1 MEQKTKAAFF
11 YVLEVIIIETKSMPF
26 TPEQMKQVFETNII
40 NFAQQNGFEVEKGDR
55 HTRHV
60 KGHGGLYLFNHGRGF
75 HCFTTEKS
83 GNIIEFAQEYFG
95 LDFINA
101 VEMILGCKAY
111 EHCPCEPAT
120 EKETR
125 GELVLPQKAE
135 SFKQAIAYLVKTRGI
150 DKDIVYSLISEKKI
164 FQSTPYNNCCFV
176 GYDRDNKARYC
187 SMRGT
192 ITGSSFKK
200 DADNSDK
207 SYPFHIKGKS
217 NRVYTCESPID
228 AMSHATLTKL
238 HGMDWTKD
246 HRISTGCLSDKALNY
261 FLQEHSEVKEIV
273 FCFDN
278 DVDGKLPDGTP
289 RNHGQVT
296 AQKYSGIYADGGYR
310 VFIQTPHNKDFNLD
324 LLAYRAAQ
332 SRIEQLVAVQEA
344 SPQEGMEP

>member
-1 MEQKTKAAFF
+1 
-11 YVLEVIIIETKSMPF
+11 
-26 TPEQMKQVFETNII
+26 MKQVFDTNII
-40 NFAQQNGFEVEKGDR
+40 DFAQQNGFEVEKGDR
-55 HTRHV
+55 HTQHV
-60 KGHGGLYLFNHGRGF
+60 KGYGGLYLFNHGRGF

-95 LDFINA
+95 LNFINA

-111 EHCPCEPAT
+111 EHRSCEQT
-120 EKETR
+120 NEKETR

-135 SFKQAIAYLVKTRGI
+135 NFKQTIAYLIKTRGI
-150 DKDIVYSLISEKKI
+150 DKDIVYRLISEKKI

-176 GYDRDNKARYC
+176 GYDRENKAQYC

-200 DADNSDK
+200 DAVNSDK
-207 SYPFHIKGKS
+207 SYPFHIAGQS
-217 NRVYTCESPID
+217 SRVYTCESPID

-261 FLQEHSEVKEIV
+261 FLQEHPKVMEIV

-296 AQKYSGIYADGGYR
+296 AEKYSQIYVERGYK

-324 LLAYRAAQ
+324 LLAFREVQGSLEQPAVINEV
-332 SRIEQLVAVQEA
+332 SLDEGIEL
-344 SPQEGMEP
+344 